1 MSVTCQRF
9 LRVRALLRA
18 LPWVERGATLI
29 ELVATLAIA
38 ALVTSSLYLLLG
50 AGIKGRLIVQ
60 ARITDQEWGRQ
71 ALSWLVD
78 RVRQV
83 NYDPQ
88 AACPDGLL
96 RIGTG
101 NGFAQRLAFRAIL
114 DEQLDPPRRT
124 YVYYVQ
130 DRRLWQ
136 ETLEQESPG
145 ACLDE
150 IVRTAPA
157 PRRVALTPPVIERIG
172 LVPLD
177 RTGAPTSTPDLVR
190 SIRIT
195 LMVQAQS
202 TSGRTES
209 QTYQTVATLR
219 GP

>member
-1 MSVTCQRF
+1 MSAQR
-9 LRVRALLRA
+9 
-18 LPWVERGATLI
+18 GTTLI

-38 ALVTSSLYLLLG
+38 ALITSSLYLVLET
-50 AGIKGRLIVQ
+50 GIKGRLIAQ

-71 ALSWLVD
+71 ALALLVD

-88 AACPDGLL
+88 APCPDSVL

-101 NGFAQRLAFRAIL
+101 AGFDQRLAFRAIF
-114 DEQLDPPRRT
+114 DAQLTPPRRT

-136 ETLEQESPG
+136 ETLEQESRE
-145 ACLDE
+145 ACDDE
-150 IVRTAPA
+150 ELRTSPDA
-157 PRRVALTPPVIERIG
+157 RRVALSPPVIERIEFI
-172 LVPLD
+172 PLD
-177 RTGAPTSTPDLVR
+177 RDGELASAPSRVR

-195 LMVQAQS
+195 LTVQAPS
-202 TSGRTES
+202 TPGRAES
-209 QTYQTVATLR
+209 QTYQTVVAVR